1 MMALGWA
8 GMITVAIFAIFF
20 DGCSEFYPTEES
32 VIEEPVR
39 LVNFREKSAQ
49 IYHGYLQIHSRIN
62 IEI

>member
-20 DGCSEFYPTEES
+20 DGCSEFYPIEES

-39 LVNFREKSAQ
+39 LAYFCQDHRTFSEKS
-49 IYHGYLQIHSRIN
+49 LQT
-62 IEI
+62 